1 MNSGHLE
8 GNGVAAPKE
17 KLPVKAGPEQPPTV
31 SQLNVPS
38 LWLLGM
44 IPLLSANMPGSKSKK
59 PPFVK

>member
-8 GNGVAAPKE
+8 GNGVAAPK
-17 KLPVKAGPEQPPTV
+17 EQPPTV